1 MKNLPTFPTLLLHQ
15 EAVHGGRLLF
25 LLLCL
30 KTAVSKCM
38 TWHLGI
44 FPKPME
50 MLIWQMA
57 SLLPYIPW
65 FKCPKSPGRASCA
78 GNQRVREAH
87 RRQQPPCPH
96 ENLQENTW
104 DQLLNTPTNKAQD
117 WKWHFAASWQQ
128 SPCWQGATQH
138 QMGAEPKPLFL
149 HTHIPP
155 TLGHDL
161 EIRKRTW
168 QFNI

>member
-25 LLLCL
+25 LLLPEDSSL
-30 KTAVSKCM
+30 KVHDLAPG
-38 TWHLGI
+38 HL
-44 FPKPME
+44 PQPME

-57 SLLPYIPW
+57 SLLPYLPW

-96 ENLQENTW
+96 ENLQKNTW

-117 WKWHFAASWQQ
+117 WKCHFAASWQQ

-161 EIRKRTW
+161 EIRKR